1 MENRDP
7 VVHLDRNFWI
17 VTAIFAVLSA
27 ISVWYFGTLDFT
39 KFQAES
45 VTQAVQI
52 DSLTRFLLM
61 SSGPLFVFVIGY
73 LVYFSIRYR
82 VRKSDPPDA
91 IGTQIHD
98 NHSLELWWTVI
109 PTIFVVIMAIF
120 SVKIWY
126 GIEIEQPAN
135 SMVIE
140 SIGHQWFY
148 TFRYPNVHGE
158 IPDAMHLEV
167 NVPVTLHVTSSDVI
181 HSFWVPT
188 MRIKADMVPGLINTL
203 HFTPINP
210 GTYKIICTEFCGT
223 LHSEMEKQTVV
234 IEDHAHFVAWY
245 NGWVNKTKN
254 LSDALPKAGAGA
266 PVALAGGDAAAG
278 QVLFGTKCSACH
290 KVAPFDQKIVGPGLK
305 GLLDDPKHP
314 NLVDGQKATPE
325 NIAGIIQH
333 GYTGDMGHMPD
344 MTANQLTDKDIANL
358 VEFLKN
364 QK

>member
-17 VTAIFAVLSA
+17 VTAVFAVLSA
-27 ISVWYFGTLDFT
+27 ISVWYFGTFDFVRLLP
-39 KFQAES
+39 ES
-45 VTQAVQI
+45 AAPAGDI
-52 DSLTRFLLM
+52 DALTRFLLM
-61 SSGPLFVFVIGY
+61 SSGPLFIFVIGY
-73 LVYFSIRYR
+73 LLYFTIAYR
-82 VRKSDPPDA
+82 VRRSDPPDA

-109 PTIFVVIMAIF
+109 PTIFVVVMAIF

-126 GIEIEQPAN
+126 NIEVAQPTNGIA
-135 SMVIE
+135 VE
-140 SIGHQWFY
+140 SIGHQWYY

-158 IPDAMHLEV
+158 IPNEMHLEV
-167 NVPVTLHVTSSDVI
+167 GVPVTLHVTSSDVI

-203 HFTPINP
+203 HFTPLNP

-223 LHSEMEKQTVV
+223 LHGEMEKQTVV
-234 IEDHAHFVAWY
+234 IEDHAHFTAWY
-245 NGWVNKTKN
+245 NGWVAKTKN
-254 LSDALPKAGAGA
+254 VSDAIAAASAGAI
-266 PVALAGGDAAAG
+266 PLTGGSASAG
-278 QVLFGTKCSACH
+278 QATFAAKCSACH
-290 KVAPFDQKIVGPGLK
+290 KIAPFDQKIVGPGLK
-305 GLLDDPKHP
+305 GILDDPKHP

-325 NIAGIIQH
+325 NVAAILQH
-333 GYTGDMGHMPD
+333 GYKGDIGAMPD
-344 MTANQLTDKDIANL
+344 MTANGLSNKDIANL

>member
-1 MENRDP
+1 LVENRDP

-17 VTAIFAVLSA
+17 VTGVLAVLSA
-27 ISVWYFGTLDFT
+27 VSVWYFGTLDIVKLLPESAT
-39 KFQAES
+39 PAE
-45 VTQAVQI
+45 QI
-52 DSLTRFLLM
+52 DALTRFLLM

-73 LVYFSIRYR
+73 LLYFTIAYR
-82 VRKSDPPDA
+82 VRTSDPPDA

-98 NHSLELWWTVI
+98 SHSLELWWTVI

-126 GIEIEQPAN
+126 GIEIAQPN
-135 SMVIE
+135 NGIVVE

-148 TFRYPNVHGE
+148 TFRYDNVHGE

-203 HFTPINP
+203 HFTPRNP

-223 LHSEMEKQTVV
+223 LHGEMEKQTVV
-234 IEDHAHFVAWY
+234 IEDHAHFQAWY
-245 NGWVNKTKN
+245 AGWVAKTKN
-254 LSDALPKAGAGA
+254 VSDALPKAGAGA
-266 PVALAGGDAAAG
+266 ISLAGGDASEGKA
-278 QVLFGTKCSACH
+278 LFATKCSACH
-290 KVAPFDQKIVGPGLK
+290 KIAPFDQKVVGPGLK
-305 GLLDDPKHP
+305 GLLDDPAHP
-314 NLVDGQKATPE
+314 NLVTGQKATPE
-325 NIAGIIQH
+325 NIAAILQH
-333 GYTGDMGHMPD
+333 GYNGALGPMPD
-344 MTANQLTDKDIANL
+344 MTANGLSDKDIANL